1 MTGFELRTY
10 GIGSDHTTNCA
21 TTTAQGIKICFL
33 NICLLLKSEVS
44 LEARNW
50 CDLNVELEEHKM
62 IKRECDR
69 PKGSQFSRFL
79 R

>member
-50 CDLNVELEEHKM
+50 CDLNVE
-62 IKRECDR
+62 
-69 PKGSQFSRFL
+69 
-79 R
+79 